1 MLRHVVAGKPN
12 KQVAAELGI
21 TETTIKVH
29 RARVMSE
36 LQASSL
42 PDLVRMAAQAGI
54 APAFSPAEPGQ

>member
-1 MLRHVVAGKPN
+1 
-12 KQVAAELGI
+12 
-21 TETTIKVH
+21 
-29 RARVMSE
+29 MSK